1 MCASKSCA
9 GGTDH
14 CCSSQHCRGDGD
26 GDDRAGAGGGA
37 TGDMALEQRV
47 RPCHNYTANLV
58 SETSGGEGEY
68 RYGHGR
74 VSEHASALLNV
85 CTICML

>member
-1 MCASKSCA
+1 
-9 GGTDH
+9 
-14 CCSSQHCRGDGD
+14 
-26 GDDRAGAGGGA
+26 
-37 TGDMALEQRV
+37 MALEQRV